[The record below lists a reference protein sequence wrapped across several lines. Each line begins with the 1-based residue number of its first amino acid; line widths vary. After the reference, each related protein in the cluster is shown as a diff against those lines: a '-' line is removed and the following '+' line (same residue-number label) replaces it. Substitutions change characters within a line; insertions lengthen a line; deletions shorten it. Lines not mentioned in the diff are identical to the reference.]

1 MTLGFLITLLHPT
14 EGRMSGC
21 HGITLPVGTRG
32 VVTTVGET
40 QAVCWEFSY
49 SAWELFCL
57 ETSSILHCPGIGVGE
72 GSSGVVLLLLSTTP
86 PQSFLALFLFHFL
99 CFSLLFFLS
108 ISLSL
113 PLSSSSPFLF
123 SSHLPHLLL
132 LFYLPLPLPS
142 LLSLL

>member
-72 GSSGVVLLLLSTTP
+72 GSSGVVLLLLS
-86 PQSFLALFLFHFL
+86 SDLFLY
-99 CFSLLFFLS
+99 S
-108 ISLSL
+108 I
-113 PLSSSSPFLF
+113 
-123 SSHLPHLLL
+123 
-132 LFYLPLPLPS
+132 
-142 LLSLL
+142 

>member
-14 EGRMSGC
+14 EGRISGC

-72 GSSGVVLLLLSTTP
+72 GVVRSSTAFVQLSV
-86 PQSFLALFLFHFL
+86 SV
-99 CFSLLFFLS
+99 
-108 ISLSL
+108 
-113 PLSSSSPFLF
+113 
-123 SSHLPHLLL
+123 
-132 LFYLPLPLPS
+132 
-142 LLSLL
+142 